1 MKKLL
6 LIGLALCFIVP
17 MMAQMPQENNSR
29 KVAETYTEILDSID
43 GGWYK
48 YCYAYDAQYNLKT
61 MEMRMYGSSYY
72 LEFFYDDQNRLESI
86 NLTNSNPAYINII
99 EFVYDDM
106 GRRSEVLTYDY
117 MNGSII
123 SEQKEVYQYDENN
136 NVSVITTSYFEGLE
150 EWVDENRMVF
160 IYNDQFD
167 IDEIVSYDNGTG
179 MWILDTKTV
188 YIYDDQHNCR
198 MTKQYYYDWEEWC
211 FENETNYYYD
221 LNVPSSRIAGLDFSF
236 YYIFYVNGD
245 NKFCRNKLLY
255 SEESGKRNDQSVRTQ
270 TTYYYSEI
278 TGTAEMPDVLLNI
291 WPNPV
296 EEVLHFEI
304 EEFQK
309 VEILTID
316 GKRIMTVEKDLESV
330 NVSGLAK
337 GCYLLKATMN
347 NDSVITQKFLK
358 Q

>member
-6 LIGLALCFIVP
+6 LIGLALCFMVP
-17 MMAQMPQENNSR
+17 MMAQMPQENKSR
-29 KVAETYTEILDSID
+29 KLAETYTEILDSID

-48 YCYAYDAQYNLKT
+48 YCYTYDAQYNIKI

-72 LEFFYDDQNRLESI
+72 LEFFYDDQNRLDSI
-86 NLTNSNPAYINII
+86 KLTNGNPAYYNLL

-106 GRRSEVLTYDY
+106 GRRSEILSYDY
-117 MNGSII
+117 LNGSIR
-123 SEQKEVYQYDENN
+123 SEDKEVYQYDENN
-136 NVSVITTSYFEGLE
+136 NVSVITISYFLGLE
-150 EWVDENRMVF
+150 EWVDDIRTVF

-167 IDEIVSYDNGTG
+167 IDEMVSYNNGTG
-179 MWILDTKTV
+179 MWVLDTKTV
-188 YIYDDQHNCR
+188 YIYDDQHNCKI
-198 MTKQYYYDWEEWC
+198 TKQYYYDGDEWC
-211 FENETNYYYD
+211 FENETCYYYD

-236 YYIFYVNGD
+236 YNNYYVNGD

-255 SEESGKRNDQSVRTQ
+255 GEDSRKRDGQSVRTQ

-296 EEVLHFEI
+296 EEVLHWET
-304 EEFQK
+304 EGFQK
-309 VEILTID
+309 AEILTID
-316 GKRIMTVEKDLESV
+316 GKQIMTVEKDLESV
-330 NVSGLAK
+330 NVSGLAV

-347 NDSVITQKFLK
+347 NGSVITQKFLK